1 MKVADMSVEELRALI
16 KGAVKEEVEELLDV
30 KRRMFE
36 LETSQAL
43 KEIASGRVKAY
54 DSVEEM
60 LKDTDEDEI

>member
-1 MKVADMSVEELRALI
+1 MKVTDMSIEELRTLI

-36 LETSQAL
+36 LETLQAL
-43 KEIASGRVKAY
+43 KEIEGGKVKAY
-54 DSVEEM
+54 DTVEAM